1 MSKITIVD
9 LEVFYCVGVTDA
21 ERAQPQRLLLTVD
34 MGYDFSVAATTDR
47 IAKTIDYADVSQKLL
62 EFGKD
67 RSWRLIEKVA
77 ANIADLIMSEYEPHA
92 VTVQV
97 KKFTIPQAN
106 HVSVTWSKRR

>member
-9 LEVFYCVGVTDA
+9 LEVFYCVGVTEA
-21 ERAQPQRLLLTVD
+21 ERAKPQRLLLTVD
-34 MGYDFSVAATTDR
+34 MGHDFSVAATTDR
-47 IAKTIDYADVSQKLL
+47 IAKTIDYSQVAQKLL
-62 EFGKD
+62 EFGEN
-67 RSWRLIEKVA
+67 RSWKLIEKVA
-77 ANIADLIMSEYEPHA
+77 ANIADMIMTEFEPHA